1 MFEKQS
7 TRELFPSVY
16 DGVLEISVLAETE
29 DVLLDQ
35 TLAQLEQA
43 QLNQFILTAD
53 EETIE
58 VYEKMFSILAN
69 PSTESLEFR
78 RERILNRM
86 SLQPPFTMRWLQN
99 KLDEII
105 GVGKWNAYVDYA
117 NRTLYIE
124 SFVVNQLWFNELRI
138 TINRIKPC
146 NLIFTNKPLLIEG
159 VLANET
165 VSTFV
170 KHYNYALGHWQL
182 GQKPFA
188 TIDSEEVI
196 KLPSVKSINNN
207 LLTDVAAFSASD
219 IVAVRLN
226 GSVKITEFTTKEGQ
240 GTTTL
245 IEYAVTPTQ
254 AREITQIELLST
266 GDRVLTSSAVYIPVT
281 EVVACKHTIN
291 FAEGV
296 VQSGG

>member
-1 MFEKQS
+1 MFERTS

-16 DGVLEISVLAETE
+16 NGVLEISVLSETD

-35 TLAQLEQA
+35 ALAKLERT

-53 EETIE
+53 EETIS

-69 PSTESLEFR
+69 PTTETLQFR

-124 SFVVNQLWFNELRI
+124 SFVVNQQWFNELRI

-146 NLIFTNKPLLIEG
+146 NLVFVNKPLIMAD
-159 VLANET
+159 VVANET
-165 VSTFV
+165 IVSATQ
-170 KHYNYALGHWQL
+170 HYNYILGQWQL
-182 GQKPFA
+182 GQEPFA
-188 TIDSEEVI
+188 TTDSEEVI
-196 KLPSVKSINNN
+196 KLPIVKSINPN
-207 LLTDVAAFSASD
+207 LLADIASFSATD

-226 GSVKITEFTTKEGQ
+226 GSVKLSDFTTKAGQ
-240 GTTTL
+240 GATT
-245 IEYAVTPTQ
+245 IVEYKVKPAQ
-254 AREITQIELLST
+254 ASEVTQIELLGT
-266 GDRVLTSSAVYIPVT
+266 GDRVLTASAVYIPVT
-281 EVVACKHTIN
+281 EAVICKHVIN
-291 FAEGV
+291 FKEGE
-296 VQSGG
+296 

>member
-1 MFEKQS
+1 MFERTS

-16 DGVLEISVLAETE
+16 DGVLEISVLSETD

-35 TLAQLEQA
+35 ALAKLERT

-53 EETIE
+53 EETIS

-69 PSTESLEFR
+69 PTTETLQFR

-99 KLDEII
+99 KLDGII

-124 SFVVNQLWFNELRI
+124 SFVVNQQWFNELRI

-146 NLIFTNKPLLIEG
+146 NLVFVNKPLIMTD
-159 VLANET
+159 VVANET
-165 VSTFV
+165 IVSATQ
-170 KHYNYALGHWQL
+170 HYNYILGQWQL
-182 GQKPFA
+182 GQEPFA
-188 TIDSEEVI
+188 TTDSEEVI
-196 KLPSVKSINNN
+196 KLPSVNSINPN
-207 LLTDVAAFSASD
+207 LLADVASFSATD

-226 GSVKITEFTTKEGQ
+226 GSVKLSNFTTKAGQ
-240 GTTTL
+240 GTTT
-245 IEYAVTPTQ
+245 IVEYEVKPAQ
-254 AREITQIELLST
+254 ASEITQIELLGT
-266 GDRVLTSSAVYIPVT
+266 GDRVLTASAVYIPVT
-281 EVVACKHTIN
+281 EAVICKHVIN
-291 FAEGV
+291 FKEGE
-296 VQSGG
+296 

>member
-1 MFEKQS
+1 MFERTS

-16 DGVLEISVLAETE
+16 DGVLEISVLSETD

-35 TLAQLEQA
+35 ALAKLERA

-53 EETIE
+53 EETIS

-69 PSTESLEFR
+69 PTTETLQFR

-124 SFVVNQLWFNELRI
+124 SFVVNQQWFNELRI

-146 NLIFTNKPLLIEG
+146 NLVFVNKPLIMAD
-159 VLANET
+159 VVANET
-165 VSTFV
+165 IVSATQ
-170 KHYNYALGHWQL
+170 HYNYILGQWQL
-182 GQKPFA
+182 GQQPFA
-188 TIDSEEVI
+188 TTDSEEVI
-196 KLPSVKSINNN
+196 KLPIVKSINPN
-207 LLTDVAAFSASD
+207 LLADIASFSATDV
-219 IVAVRLN
+219 VAVRLN
-226 GSVKITEFTTKEGQ
+226 GSVKLSDFTTKAGQ
-240 GTTTL
+240 GTTT
-245 IEYAVTPTQ
+245 IVEYEVKPAQ
-254 AREITQIELLST
+254 ASEITQIELLGT
-266 GDRVLTSSAVYIPVT
+266 GDRVLTASAVYIPVT
-281 EVVACKHTIN
+281 EAVICKHAIN
-291 FAEGV
+291 FKEGE
-296 VQSGG
+296 

>member
-1 MFEKQS
+1 MFERTS

-16 DGVLEISVLAETE
+16 NGVLEISVLSETD

-35 TLAQLEQA
+35 SLAKLERA

-53 EETIE
+53 EETIS

-69 PSTESLEFR
+69 PTTETLQFR

-124 SFVVNQLWFNELRI
+124 SFVVNQQWFNELRI

-146 NLIFTNKPLLIEG
+146 NLVFVNKPLIMSD
-159 VLANET
+159 VVANET
-165 VSTFV
+165 IVSATQ
-170 KHYNYALGHWQL
+170 HYNYILGQWQL
-182 GQKPFA
+182 GQGPFA
-188 TIDSEEVI
+188 TTDPEEVI
-196 KLPSVKSINNN
+196 KLPSVNSINPN
-207 LLTDVAAFSASD
+207 LLADVASFSATDV
-219 IVAVRLN
+219 VAVRLN
-226 GSVKITEFTTKEGQ
+226 GSVKLSNFTTKAGQ
-240 GTTTL
+240 GTTT
-245 IEYAVTPTQ
+245 IVEYEVKPAQ
-254 AREITQIELLST
+254 ASEITQIELLGT
-266 GDRVLTSSAVYIPVT
+266 GDRVLTASSVYIPVT
-281 EVVACKHTIN
+281 EAVICKHSIN
-291 FAEGV
+291 FKEGE
-296 VQSGG
+296 

>member
-16 DGVLEISVLAETE
+16 DGVLEISVLAETD

-35 TLAQLEQA
+35 ALAQLEQA

-105 GVGKWNAYVDYA
+105 GVGKWNVYVDYA
-117 NRTLYIE
+117 NRTLYVE
-124 SFVVNQLWFNELRI
+124 SFVVNQQWFNELRI

-146 NLIFTNKPLLIEG
+146 NLVFINKPLLIED
-159 VLANET
+159 VLASET
-165 VSTFV
+165 VFTSA
-170 KHYNYALGHWQL
+170 KHYNYVLGHWQL

-196 KLPSVKSINNN
+196 KLPSVKSIDNN

-219 IVAVRLN
+219 VVAVRLN
-226 GSVKITEFTTKEGQ
+226 GSVKIAEFTTKEGQ
-240 GTTTL
+240 GTMTV
-245 IEYAVTPTQ
+245 IEYEVKPTQ
-254 AREITQIELLST
+254 ASEITQIELLGT
-266 GDRVLTSSAVYIPVT
+266 GDRVLTSSAVYIPVA
-281 EVVACKHTIN
+281 EAVICKHTIN
-291 FAEGV
+291 FKEGE
-296 VQSGG
+296 

>member
-1 MFEKQS
+1 MFERTS

-16 DGVLEISVLAETE
+16 NGVLEISVLSETD

-35 TLAQLEQA
+35 ALAKLERA

-53 EETIE
+53 EETIS

-69 PSTESLEFR
+69 PTTETLQFR

-124 SFVVNQLWFNELRI
+124 SFVVNQQWFNELRI

-146 NLIFTNKPLLIEG
+146 NLVFVNKPLIMSD
-159 VLANET
+159 VVANET
-165 VSTFV
+165 IVSATQ
-170 KHYNYALGHWQL
+170 HYNYILGQWQL
-182 GQKPFA
+182 GQEPFA
-188 TIDSEEVI
+188 TTDSEEVI
-196 KLPSVKSINNN
+196 KLPSVNSINPN
-207 LLTDVAAFSASD
+207 LLADVASFSATDV
-219 IVAVRLN
+219 VAVRLN
-226 GSVKITEFTTKEGQ
+226 GSVKLSNFTTKAGQ
-240 GTTTL
+240 GTTT
-245 IEYAVTPTQ
+245 IVEYEVKRAQ
-254 AREITQIELLST
+254 ASEITQIELLGT
-266 GDRVLTSSAVYIPVT
+266 GDRVLTASAVYIPVT
-281 EVVACKHTIN
+281 EAVICKHAIN
-291 FAEGV
+291 FKEGE
-296 VQSGG
+296 

>member
-1 MFEKQS
+1 MFERTS
-7 TRELFPSVY
+7 TREMFPSVY
-16 DGVLEISVLAETE
+16 NGVLEISVLSETD

-35 TLAQLEQA
+35 ALAKLERA

-53 EETIE
+53 EETIS

-69 PSTESLEFR
+69 PTTETLQFR

-124 SFVVNQLWFNELRI
+124 SFVVNQQWFNELRI

-146 NLIFTNKPLLIEG
+146 NLVFVNKPLIMAD
-159 VLANET
+159 VVANET
-165 VSTFV
+165 IVSATQ
-170 KHYNYALGHWQL
+170 HYNYILGQWQL
-182 GQKPFA
+182 GQEPFA
-188 TIDSEEVI
+188 TTDSEEVI
-196 KLPSVKSINNN
+196 KLPSVNSINPN
-207 LLTDVAAFSASD
+207 LLADVASFSATD

-226 GSVKITEFTTKEGQ
+226 GSVKLSNFTTKAGQ
-240 GTTTL
+240 GATT
-245 IEYAVTPTQ
+245 IVEYEVKPAQ
-254 AREITQIELLST
+254 ASEITQIELLGT
-266 GDRVLTSSAVYIPVT
+266 GDRVLTASAVYIPVT
-281 EVVACKHTIN
+281 EAVICKHSIN
-291 FAEGV
+291 FKEGE
-296 VQSGG
+296 

>member
-1 MFEKQS
+1 MFERTS

-16 DGVLEISVLAETE
+16 NGVLEISVLSETD

-35 TLAQLEQA
+35 SLAKLERA

-53 EETIE
+53 EETIS

-69 PSTESLEFR
+69 PTTETLQFR

-124 SFVVNQLWFNELRI
+124 SFVVNQQWFNELRI

-146 NLIFTNKPLLIEG
+146 NLVFVNKPLIMAD
-159 VLANET
+159 VVANET
-165 VSTFV
+165 IVSATQ
-170 KHYNYALGHWQL
+170 HYNYVLGHWQL
-182 GQKPFA
+182 GQKPFT
-188 TIDSEEVI
+188 TIDPEEVI
-196 KLPSVKSINNN
+196 KLPIVNSINPN
-207 LLTDVAAFSASD
+207 LLADVASFSATDV
-219 IVAVRLN
+219 VAVRLN
-226 GSVKITEFTTKEGQ
+226 GSVKLSDFTTKAGQ
-240 GTTTL
+240 GTTT
-245 IEYAVTPTQ
+245 IVEYEVKPAQ
-254 AREITQIELLST
+254 ASEITQIELLGT
-266 GDRVLTSSAVYIPVT
+266 GDRVLTASAVYIPVT
-281 EVVACKHTIN
+281 EAVICKHVIN
-291 FAEGV
+291 FKEGE
-296 VQSGG
+296 

>member
-1 MFEKQS
+1 MFERTS

-16 DGVLEISVLAETE
+16 NGVLEISVLSETD

-35 TLAQLEQA
+35 ALAKLERA

-53 EETIE
+53 EETIS

-69 PSTESLEFR
+69 PTTETLQFR

-124 SFVVNQLWFNELRI
+124 SFVVNQQWFNELRI

-146 NLIFTNKPLLIEG
+146 NLVFVNKPLIMAD
-159 VLANET
+159 VVANET
-165 VSTFV
+165 IVSATQ
-170 KHYNYALGHWQL
+170 HYNYILGQWQL
-182 GQKPFA
+182 GQEPFA
-188 TIDSEEVI
+188 TTDSEEVI
-196 KLPSVKSINNN
+196 KLPSVKSINPN
-207 LLTDVAAFSASD
+207 LLADVASFSATDV
-219 IVAVRLN
+219 VAVRLN
-226 GSVKITEFTTKEGQ
+226 GSVKLSNFTTKAGQ
-240 GTTTL
+240 GTTT
-245 IEYAVTPTQ
+245 IVEYEVKPAQ
-254 AREITQIELLST
+254 ASEITQIELLGT
-266 GDRVLTSSAVYIPVT
+266 GDRVLTASAVYIPVT
-281 EVVACKHTIN
+281 EAVICKHTIN
-291 FAEGV
+291 FKEGE
-296 VQSGG
+296 